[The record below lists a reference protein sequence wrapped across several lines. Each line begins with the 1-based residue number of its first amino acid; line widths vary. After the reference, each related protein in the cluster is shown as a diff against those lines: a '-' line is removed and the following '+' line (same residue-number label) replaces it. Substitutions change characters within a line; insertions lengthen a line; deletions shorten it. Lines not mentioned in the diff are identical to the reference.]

1 MIKPSVGPIIGHT
14 TAHHSRIFLR
24 AIYSGAPLTFGGIRY
39 RKSGEQ
45 TWSQGAFV
53 LLDKQHDMSGVVV
66 LKGLQADTRYEYQAG
81 WLTTVDPCETVDT
94 VNELAL
100 RWPEPVYTFKTCSNN
115 KHLPRSYILGS
126 CRYLHMTLGIPF
138 FPERGD
144 RIFAAINTLIQHSKT
159 PVDGILMLGDQVYV
173 DDLNIVAPDREYQ
186 DILHKYQTA
195 FSQPHIR
202 QLMAHV
208 PTYMI
213 LDDHEIEDNWPAKAS
228 SSDQSLFNNA
238 IRAYEL
244 YQCSHSPAHAL
255 LPSGQLE
262 RSIPHYWYQFA
273 DGDIEWFVLDTRTR
287 RTLSKED
294 RRMLD
299 SEQEHALL
307 DWLVT
312 SSARVKLVVSSVMFY
327 PDLKNDG
334 GDAWKSFPAQ
344 RDRLLETIRSNKIN
358 NVIFIAGDVHG
369 SMTSQLTHSE
379 DPDFRVHTIVS
390 SPLCNSKLIPYA
402 KADSFIL
409 DQPLA
414 CLDGSSYNQKLTST
428 VISQDNFARITI
440 DTEHISVDYY
450 DKNGTLL
457 QSVNIALR

>member
-1 MIKPSVGPIIGHT
+1 
-14 TAHHSRIFLR
+14 
-24 AIYSGAPLTFGGIRY
+24 
-39 RKSGEQ
+39 
-45 TWSQGAFV
+45 
-53 LLDKQHDMSGVVV
+53 MSGVVV
-66 LKGLQADTRYEYQAG
+66 LNGLQAETRYEYQAG
-81 WLTTVDPCETVDT
+81 WFTTTDKREAVDS

-100 RWPEPVYTFKTCSNN
+100 RWPEHIYTLKTRSNN
-115 KHLPRSYILGS
+115 KALPRSYILGS
-126 CRYLHMTLGIPF
+126 CRYLRMTLGTPIA
-138 FPERGD
+138 PEWGD
-144 RIFAAINTLIQHSKT
+144 RIFAAINTLAQHSET
-159 PVDGILMLGDQVYV
+159 PIDGILMLGDQVYV
-173 DDLNIVAPDREYQ
+173 DDMNIVAPDREYQ

-228 SSDQSLFNNA
+228 SNDQLLFSNA

-255 LPSGQLE
+255 LPSGRLE
-262 RSIPHYWYQFA
+262 RNIPHYWYQFA

-287 RTLSKED
+287 RTLANAD
-294 RRMLD
+294 RRILD

-312 SSARVKLVVSSVMFY
+312 SNSRVKLVVSSVMFY

-344 RDRLLETIRSNKIN
+344 RDRILETIRDNKIN

-379 DPDFRVHTIVS
+379 DPDFMVHTIVS
-390 SPLCNSKLIPYA
+390 SPLYNSKLLPYA

-414 CLDGSSYNQKLTST
+414 SLGRGSYHQKLTSR
-428 VISQDNFARITI
+428 VVCEDNFARIFI
-440 DTEHISVDYY
+440 DTERIRVDYHN
-450 DKNGTLL
+450 KLGALL
-457 QSVNIALR
+457 QSVSIALR

>member
-24 AIYSGAPLTFGGIRY
+24 AIYSKAPLTFGGIRH
-39 RKSGEQ
+39 RRSGEQ
-45 TWSQGAFV
+45 TWSPGTFV
-53 LLDKQHDMSGVVV
+53 LLDKQQDMSGIVV
-66 LKGLQADTRYEYQAG
+66 LNGLQADTRYEYQAG
-81 WLTTVDPCETVDT
+81 WFITTDKRETVDS

-100 RWPEPVYTFKTCSNN
+100 RWPEPIYTLKTSSDN
-115 KHLPRSYILGS
+115 KALPRSYILGS
-126 CRYLHMTLGIPF
+126 CRYLRMTLGIPIA
-138 FPERGD
+138 PEQSD
-144 RIFAAINTLIQHSKT
+144 SIFSAIYALVQNPET
-159 PVDGILMLGDQVYV
+159 PVDGMLMAGDQVYV
-173 DDLNIVAPDREYQ
+173 DDLNIIAPDREYN

-228 SSDQSLFNNA
+228 LEDQSLFNNA

-244 YQCSHSPAHAL
+244 YQCSHGPAHAL

-262 RSIPHYWYQFA
+262 QSIAHYWYQFA

-287 RTLSKED
+287 RTLSQAD
-294 RRMLD
+294 RRILD
-299 SEQEHALL
+299 SEQEHTLL

-312 SSARVKLVVSSVMFY
+312 SNAWVKLVVSSVMFY
-327 PDLKNDG
+327 PDRKDDG

-344 RDRLLETIRSNKIN
+344 RERILETIRSNKIN

-369 SMTSQLTHSE
+369 SMTSRLTHSE
-379 DPDFRVHTIVS
+379 DPDFMVHTIVS
-390 SPLCNSKLIPYA
+390 SPLYNSKLLPYA
-402 KADSFIL
+402 KAESFIL

-414 CLDGSSYNQKLTST
+414 SLGRGSYHQKLTSK
-428 VISQDNFARITI
+428 VLSEDNFARICI
-440 DTEHISVDYY
+440 DNERIRVDYY
-450 DKNGTLL
+450 DKSGALL